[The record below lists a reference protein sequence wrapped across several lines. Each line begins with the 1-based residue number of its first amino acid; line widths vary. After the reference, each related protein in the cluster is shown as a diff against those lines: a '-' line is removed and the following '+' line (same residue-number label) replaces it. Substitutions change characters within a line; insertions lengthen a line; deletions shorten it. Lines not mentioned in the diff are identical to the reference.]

1 MNQQHAPRIHRWWPE
16 NWSPDQWALLDTGDG
31 RKLERFGGR
40 VLDRPEVGAV
50 WPAAQPRA
58 WAQADNRFEATSKTA
73 GHWRNQKMQPWTATY
88 APLDL
93 TFHLESTRYKHVGVF
108 PEQAANWDWLAQR
121 LQPDQRF
128 LNLFAYTGGAS
139 LAASR
144 AGAEVTHV
152 DAIRQVIDWTRRNM
166 ETSGL
171 DGIRW
176 IVEDAAKFVKREI
189 KRGNAYDGIMLDP
202 PTWGLGA
209 KGEKWRLEDALL
221 PLLRDVHALA
231 KPGGFILL
239 NTYSG
244 LTPVTLE
251 STIHAVMPGVSTEVG
266 ELCLRSES
274 GVFLSTGSC
283 ARIEC

>member
-1 MNQQHAPRIHRWWPE
+1 MKQPAALNRWWPE
-16 NWSPDQWALLDTGDG
+16 QWADEWALLDVGGG

-40 VLDRPEVGAV
+40 VLDRPEGGAV
-50 WPAAQPRA
+50 WPVAKPAA
-58 WAQADNRFEATSKTA
+58 WSKADNRFDATSKTA
-73 GHWRNQKMQPWTATY
+73 GRWTDSKMKPWTMRY

-93 TFHLESTRYKHVGVF
+93 TFHLESTRYKHIGVF
-108 PEQAANWDWLAQR
+108 PEQAANWDVLAQR
-121 LQPDQRF
+121 LQPGQRF

-139 LAASR
+139 LAARR

-166 ETSGL
+166 ESSGL

-176 IVEDAAKFVKREI
+176 VVEDAAKFVAREV
-189 KRGNAYDGIMLDP
+189 KRGNTYDGIMLDP
-202 PTWGLGA
+202 PTWGIGA
-209 KGEKWRLEDALL
+209 KGEKWRLEDALI
-221 PLLRDVHALA
+221 PLLRDVRALA
-231 KPGGFILL
+231 RPGGFIIL

-251 STIHAVMPGVSTEVG
+251 STIAAVMPGVSVEVG
-266 ELCLRSES
+266 ELCLRSEF
-274 GVFLSTGSC
+274 GVFLPTGSC